1 MRRAVSRILP
11 SRLSRHNTTHGSR
24 GSGSAGPDPEAKT
37 SSTFAPIAHSNF
49 KIDLSLIADFYIAID
64 EPHKLW
70 LPGDEISGQIILIL
84 RKNLANIAIT
94 LALNGYIKI
103 NASSHLKLRPVKH
116 VLFNHTI
123 KIYGEED
130 SSSGADNDIDHD
142 PDQFQNG
149 LYKGEHRFPF
159 IVKLP
164 NKRVYTSINF
174 GKGSIA
180 YLLKATIGNMQ
191 PTAPSTANS
200 PTAASPTISASTQ
213 QLNND
218 SPNNATSSPGDA
230 NSSSLRIIA
239 KAKLLR
245 MLTNSTQTLE
255 KLINIISPIDV
266 AKLSPPK
273 PKRLTLKDPRN
284 SSRKL
289 SRTQSSTSTINT
301 FTTLSSNNS
310 DTTETNRIG
319 DQHREEE
326 IITQLDDAPNVN
338 LSAAIGTNMLHP
350 VTPSS
355 DNSAAA
361 PKPSV
366 TSTSNS
372 LRQRPDAV
380 RVSLEISDLGYLRGE
395 LIPIKL
401 NISHLKKIQDSNG
414 IIITF
419 LRVCRL
425 ENGPDGLFDSFRK
438 DLYQLIIPLY
448 VDPCTLKSEINT
460 SVRVPAD
467 AFPTISG
474 CPLVSFQY
482 FIEVLINLSGK
493 SIQFDGGD
501 TNTSASN
508 AKDLI
513 IGAASNT
520 AQVGSTFSF
529 DFLQPQ
535 GSFNSKERLTYIN
548 TDKYKRMKKFLQ
560 LTSEVI
566 VGTHRLKAVVLRR
579 SNEDSE
585 LYSQTSRRS
594 LMLSGPQMTHSLPHL
609 LQQCS
614 QSTISP
620 SFSTEHVDGMERTSS
635 PGVTSFATPPYSRN
649 NGPAPDYDDSSP
661 SASENL
667 VPLPHQSA
675 MSEKEQMIVRE
686 ASLMPSAPPL
696 DDIEEDGGGV
706 SPVDHNEDIMQHIQ
720 GQGGPSQGLLQPSTA
735 EPQDGLFFINADRD
749 IDVTPDGVMIPQP
762 IFTSNDESNN
772 LYSDIDFVPKYELSG
787 NDVAIEQAG
796 SPNVSETATYQAPRQ
811 ERGDY

>member
-1 MRRAVSRILP
+1 M
-11 SRLSRHNTTHGSR
+11 
-24 GSGSAGPDPEAKT
+24 
-37 SSTFAPIAHSNF
+37 
-49 KIDLSLIADFYIAID
+49 IDLSSIADFYIAID
-64 EPHKLW
+64 EPHKSW
-70 LPGDEISGQIILIL
+70 LPGDEISGQIILIS

-103 NASSHLKLRPVKH
+103 NASSHSKLRPVKH

-164 NKRVYTSINF
+164 NKRTS
-174 GKGSIA
+174 
-180 YLLKATIGNMQ
+180 
-191 PTAPSTANS
+191 
-200 PTAASPTISASTQ
+200 
-213 QLNND
+213 
-218 SPNNATSSPGDA
+218 
-230 NSSSLRIIA
+230 
-239 KAKLLR
+239 
-245 MLTNSTQTLE
+245 E

-380 RVSLEISDLGYLRGE
+380 RVSLEISDSGYLRGE

-438 DLYQLIIPLY
+438 DLYQSIIPLY

-508 AKDLI
+508 AKDSI

-529 DFLQPQ
+529 DFSQPQ
-535 GSFNSKERLTYIN
+535 GSFNSKERSTYIN

-566 VGTHRLKAVVLRR
+566 VGTHRSKAVVLRR

-585 LYSQTSRRS
+585 LYSQTSR
-594 LMLSGPQMTHSLPHL
+594 
-609 LQQCS
+609 
-614 QSTISP
+614 
-620 SFSTEHVDGMERTSS
+620 
-635 PGVTSFATPPYSRN
+635 RN

-696 DDIEEDGGGV
+696 DDIEEDSGGV

-720 GQGGPSQGLLQPSTA
+720 GQGGPSQGLSQPSTA

-772 LYSDIDFVPKYELSG
+772 SYSDIDFVPKYELSG

>member
-24 GSGSAGPDPEAKT
+24 ESGSAGPDPEAKI
-37 SSTFAPIAHSNF
+37 SSTFAPIVHSNF

-123 KIYGEED
+123 KIYGGEED
-130 SSSGADNDIDHD
+130 ISSGADNDIDHD

-200 PTAASPTISASTQ
+200 PTAASPTISASSQ
-213 QLNND
+213 QLNTE
-218 SPNNATSSPGDA
+218 SSSNATSSPGDTT
-230 NSSSLRIIA
+230 SSSLRIIA

-310 DTTETNRIG
+310 NTTETNRFG
-319 DQHREEE
+319 DQHREEAN
-326 IITQLDDAPNVN
+326 ITTQQDDASSVN
-338 LSAAIGTNMLHP
+338 MSPAIGMLHP

-355 DNSAAA
+355 DNSAVT

-366 TSTSNS
+366 TSTTNS
-372 LRQRPDAV
+372 LRQQPDAV
-380 RVSLEISDLGYLRGE
+380 RVSLEISSLGYLRGE

-425 ENGPDGLFDSFRK
+425 ENGSDGLFDSFRK

-566 VGTHRLKAVVLRR
+566 VGTHRLKAVVLTS
-579 SNEDSE
+579 SNEDSD
-585 LYSQTSRRS
+585 LYSQTSGRS
-594 LMLSGPQMTHSLPHL
+594 LMLSGPQVTHPLPHL
-609 LQQCS
+609 QQQFLCS

-620 SFSTEHVDGMERTSS
+620 SFSTEHVDGMERTSF

-649 NGPAPDYDDSSP
+649 NGPAPDYDASSP

-675 MSEKEQMIVRE
+675 TSEKEQMMIRE

-696 DDIEEDGGGV
+696 DDIEEDIGGV
-706 SPVDHNEDIMQHIQ
+706 SPVDHNEDILQHIQ
-720 GQGGPSQGLLQPSTA
+720 GQGGPSQHIQSST
-735 EPQDGLFFINADRD
+735 EEQQDGSFFINADRD
-749 IDVTPDGVMIPQP
+749 IGAQPDDELLPQP
-762 IFTSNDESNN
+762 NSASNDDSNN
-772 LYSDIDFVPKYELSG
+772 LYLDNDFVPKYELSG
-787 NDVAIEQAG
+787 NDVA
-796 SPNVSETATYQAPRQ
+796 SE
-811 ERGDY
+811 